1 MTSRGGAVPRGDG
14 QRGLTL
20 LELVIA
26 LALLGA
32 VLGGGI
38 YAFVASGT
46 RSARQTNEFLQ
57 SQAQLRAALDGI
69 LDETRWGQSVVAASL
84 TAVTLLIPAGS
95 PFNGGASYTVTFA
108 YDAAADTVTRQVD
121 PDGAGL
127 LPPGPAT
134 PVAYTIVR
142 DDGSDGV
149 AFAYFD
155 NTGAVMAVPPV
166 PLTDVVRIRA
176 TLTATRGTISR
187 TLTDDAAL
195 RGR

>member
-1 MTSRGGAVPRGDG
+1 MTSRTRTRLRGGG

-20 LELVIA
+20 VELVIT

-46 RSARQTNEFLQ
+46 RSARQTNEFVQ
-57 SQAQLRAALDGI
+57 SQGQLRAALDGI
-69 LDETRWGQSVVAASL
+69 LDETRWGQSILAA
-84 TAVTLLIPAGS
+84 TATTVSLLIPAGS

-108 YDAAADTVTRQVD
+108 YDAAADTVTRQMD
-121 PDGAGL
+121 PDGVGPLPAG
-127 LPPGPAT
+127 AVA
-134 PVAYTIVR
+134 PVAYNIVR
-142 DDGSDGV
+142 DDGSDGLV
-149 AFAYFD
+149 FAYFD
-155 NTGAVMAVPPV
+155 NTGAVMAIPPV

-176 TLTATRGTISR
+176 TLTATRGTVSR

>member
-1 MTSRGGAVPRGDG
+1 MTSRFTGTDPGGG

-20 LELVIA
+20 LELVIT
-26 LALLGA
+26 LALLAA

-38 YAFVASGT
+38 YAFVATGT
-46 RSARQTNEFLQ
+46 RSARETNEFVQ

-69 LDETRWGQSVVAASL
+69 LEETRWGQSVQAA
-84 TAVTLLIPAGS
+84 TATSVTVLIPAGT
-95 PFNGGASYTVTFA
+95 PFNGGAAYTVTFA
-108 YDAAADTVTRQVD
+108 YDAVADTVTRQV
-121 PDGAGL
+121 
-127 LPPGPAT
+127 PPGAAT
-134 PVAYTIVR
+134 PVAFNIVQ
-142 DDGSDGV
+142 DTGADGL

-155 NTGAVMAVPPV
+155 NTGTMMAIPPV

-176 TLTATRGTISR
+176 TLTATRGTTSR